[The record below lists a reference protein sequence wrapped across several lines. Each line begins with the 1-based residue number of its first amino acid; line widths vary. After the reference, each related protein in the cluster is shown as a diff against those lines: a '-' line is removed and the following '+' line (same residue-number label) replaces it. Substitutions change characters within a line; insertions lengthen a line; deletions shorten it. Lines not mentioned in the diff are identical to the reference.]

1 MESERKDFAME
12 KLMSEIIKRIDQ
24 MEKDNITG
32 QMVII
37 IKEIFQ
43 MVYVMEM
50 VILSKENPHYSIEGN
65 IKMIR
70 SVDLDK

>member
-1 MESERKDFAME
+1 MLEH
-12 KLMSEIIKRIDQ
+12 IKKTGQ
-24 MEKDNITG
+24 TEKDSTIG